1 MLVFR
6 AGFLRWIDEGAEALR
21 WVDGCT
27 RGVHR
32 IDERVIRSRDTDL
45 LRSGIVAHRRTISSS
60 AELAAALGAWTTM
73 IDDGLDWRGW
83 RSLEHH
89 YRRQALRIGS
99 CCAAVTTHGSS
110 SPTPWRISDL
120 ATGSKRSELP
130 SWTVHLMPTVNADLR
145 NYPAGL
151 GAVLTSGSAAPP
163 A

>member
-1 MLVFR
+1 MRLRKLSAGLTDAPAAFTGLMSVLSEVTTRISCGR
-6 AGFLRWIDEGAEALR
+6 AS
-21 WVDGCT
+21 
-27 RGVHR
+27 
-32 IDERVIRSRDTDL
+32 SRT
-45 LRSGIVAHRRTISSS
+45 SRTISSS

-120 ATGSKRSELP
+120 STGSKRSELP